1 MIWGDSV
8 HDLGRPSSRYEE
20 TQFTIWGDDLKNNF
34 SLTLEMVYLIGRGV
48 FVDSI

>member
-1 MIWGDSV
+1 MIWGDAI
-8 HDLGRPSSRYEE
+8 HDLGRPPSRHEE

-34 SLTLEMVYLIGRGV
+34 LLTLEMVYLIGRGS